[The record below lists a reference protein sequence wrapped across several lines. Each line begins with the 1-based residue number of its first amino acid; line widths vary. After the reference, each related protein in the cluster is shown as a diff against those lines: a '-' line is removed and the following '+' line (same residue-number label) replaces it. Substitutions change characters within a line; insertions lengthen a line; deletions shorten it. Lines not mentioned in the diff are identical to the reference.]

1 MAKVASSGAEEAL
14 ANVDAPPKK
23 RFQNVRKAEAFVMSG
38 DVLISLNRNVS
49 STYAKLLGDQLP
61 PGTAIASSAPPQQL
75 TRASASAGV
84 AFPSMQRTGS
94 TGSGGS
100 KISRLPV
107 STSHIDRRG
116 NLARKSSEDSPTAIR
131 MHKTA
136 PIERME
142 STDVEEESSE
152 EVMVTMTTEEKEN
165 ESERSI
171 DRDEQFIVVTTEE
184 MKSPNEEIVNKSL
197 RSAMFTMPPSGSNNN
212 IHHHSYNSSPQISAE
227 PDHIIGANGDGPPGS
242 PVYDDVDELDGSDI
256 RDFSKVSK
264 NDYDTPSKRSVVT
277 IDAPHSSFD
286 EMTHAYYSAIE
297 ATPKHSS
304 IASPSLR
311 KQVFGK
317 VPQYA
322 QPTSSSAS
330 ASPSLHAASEKRG
343 PALSIQSDSSSA
355 FVVNQVASTSMS
367 SVGGEREASQI
378 ARKLYELKTCTSSD
392 VADRLNEQNDFAFL
406 ILVKYLELFQFS
418 TTRIDAALREFLSR
432 VELRGESSAR
442 ERLLRVFSARYL
454 ECNPSIFESLDEVH
468 TLTCAL
474 LLLNSDLHGP
484 NTGKKMTSRDFIT
497 NIGHTGC
504 TYKRE
509 MLKTLYQSIKDN
521 AISLQHS
528 AKSSTANGSAASN
541 VKQQRV
547 YEVDPE
553 SIVEY
558 HSSFLMRKYVREAD
572 GARTPFGRRSWKM
585 VFARLRGLVL
595 YFDADEHPK
604 ATSRYASLENA
615 VSLHHALAE
624 PATDY
629 KKKSYAFRVRIA
641 HGGEIL
647 FQTSNERDLNEWCAK
662 INFVAAAFSSPTLP
676 LPITAK
682 PETAPMPRLSRLPCL
697 APITKQVRTHQ
708 ARVAELSE
716 MIEVVLQ
723 SLYPE
728 RPQPQITDRLVL
740 LGFEK
745 RRYTT
750 YINVLQQSLVDRKA
764 SSNTMNI
771 VTSPKHK
778 SHQNKSTVCE
788 DRLSY
793 TDAVNGC
800 H

>member
-23 RFQNVRKAEAFVMSG
+23 YVRKAEAFVMSG

-61 PGTAIASSAPPQQL
+61 PGTVINTPPQQL
-75 TRASASAGV
+75 TRASASSGV

-136 PIERME
+136 PIEKME

-171 DRDEQFIVVTTEE
+171 DRDEQFVVVTTEE

-212 IHHHSYNSSPQISAE
+212 IHHHSYNSSPQISTE
-227 PDHIIGANGDGPPGS
+227 PDHIVGANGDGPPGS

-256 RDFSKVSK
+256 RDISKVSK
-264 NDYDTPSKRSVVT
+264 NYYDTPSKRSVAT

-286 EMTHAYYSAIE
+286 EMKHAYYSAIE
-297 ATPKHSS
+297 TTPKHSS

-343 PALSIQSDSSSA
+343 AASSIQSDSSSA

-528 AKSSTANGSAASN
+528 AKSSTANGSAASS

-572 GARTPFGRRSWKM
+572 GAKTPFGRRSWKM
-585 VFARLRGLVL
+585 VYARLRGLVL
-595 YFDADEHPK
+595 YFDSDEHPK

-629 KKKSYAFRVRIA
+629 KKKSYVFRVRIA

-682 PETAPMPRLSRLPCL
+682 PETAPMPRLPRLPCL
-697 APITKQVRTHQ
+697 APITKQIRTHQ
-708 ARVAELSE
+708 ARVTELSE
-716 MIEVVLQ
+716 MIEVVPQ

-740 LGFEK
+740 LCFEK

-778 SHQNKSTVCE
+778 AHQNKSTVCE